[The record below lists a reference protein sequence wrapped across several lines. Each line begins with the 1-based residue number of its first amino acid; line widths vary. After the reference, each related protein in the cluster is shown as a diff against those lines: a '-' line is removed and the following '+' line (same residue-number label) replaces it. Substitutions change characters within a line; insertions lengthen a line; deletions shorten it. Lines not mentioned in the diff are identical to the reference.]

1 MIAVEPVLR
10 TASKVTGSDRCRGD
24 ASAVS
29 VASRRQRR
37 PTFQRKELNGER
49 VGQMRK
55 PDKGHTVPS
64 ASQAYYGW
72 RIVAAVFVLATFGW
86 GVGFYGPPIFLH
98 AVIETRG
105 WPLALV
111 STAVTVHFVFG
122 ALVVANLPNLYRRF
136 GISAVTKMGCIALA
150 TGTIGWAIARQP
162 WQLFLATLLSG
173 TGWATMGAAAVNA
186 IIAPWFVKARPA
198 ALASAYNGASIGGV
212 VFSPLWVAAID
223 LLGFADAAVA
233 IGLVMVATMWALAD
247 VYFSKKPEDLALAA
261 DGNAPGALAASV
273 ISPFVK
279 PLPGNVLWRDRS
291 FITLA
296 GGMALGLFAQIGLLA
311 PLVFAPGAGARRA
324 SRRARRQRSV
334 SIGNCGAH
342 AIRLADAHRRR
353 SEAVRV
359 GELRGADRR
368 LPGIFVR
375 GRTERAAVASGRRV
389 VRFWHRQWHLPA
401 ASDRAS
407 RVRERRRCPCG
418 SDDRRRQPR
427 NICIRA
433 GGVRADPRIRAAGGR
448 GNARS
453 CAVSIP
459 DRRGNPGRFDW
470 VLPARKTAFLTQ
482 TSNAHV

>member
-1 MIAVEPVLR
+1 
-10 TASKVTGSDRCRGD
+10 
-24 ASAVS
+24 
-29 VASRRQRR
+29 
-37 PTFQRKELNGER
+37 
-49 VGQMRK
+49 
-55 PDKGHTVPS
+55 VPS
-64 ASQAYYGW
+64 ASQTYYGW

-98 AVIETRG
+98 AVREARG

-136 GISAVTKMGCIALA
+136 GISVVTKTGCIALA
-150 TGTIGWAIARQP
+150 MGTIGWAVARQP

-173 TGWATMGAAAVNA
+173 AGWATMGAAAVNA

-233 IGLVMVATMWALAD
+233 IGLVMVATMWVLAD

-279 PLPGNVLWRDRS
+279 PLPGNALWRDRS

-311 PLVFAPGAGARRA
+311 HLFSLLVPALGVQVAGLAA
-324 SRRARRQRSV
+324 SAATAS
-334 SIGNCGAH
+334 
-342 AIRLADAHRRR
+342 AI
-353 SEAVRV
+353 V
-359 GELRGADRR
+359 GRTLFGWLMPIGADRR
-368 LPGIFVR
+368 LFASASYVVQIVGSLAFLFAAGQNVPLLLLGVVLFGFGIGNGTYLPPLIAQVEFVKDDVAR
-375 GRTERAAVASGRRV
+375 VVPMIVAVSQGIYAFAPAVFGLIREFAPQAGATRPAAAPYLFLTAAAIQVASIGCFLLGRR
-389 VRFWHRQWHLPA
+389 
-401 ASDRAS
+401 
-407 RVRERRRCPCG
+407 
-418 SDDRRRQPR
+418 
-427 NICIRA
+427 
-433 GGVRADPRIRAAGGR
+433 
-448 GNARS
+448 RS
-453 CAVSIP
+453 
-459 DRRGNPGRFDW
+459 
-470 VLPARKTAFLTQ
+470 
-482 TSNAHV
+482 